1 MAVKR
6 RSGGALVD
14 VTAPKRR
21 SGGAWVAIT
30 SIKRRSGGTWIETLA
45 TPLALSKSGDA
56 TGTSTTSTIDSNSV
70 TITATGGS
78 GAAKTYA
85 WDFTSNPSGIT
96 ALSPS
101 SASTAFRKTPAFI
114 GTSHSATARCTVS
127 DGTYSDSILVYVEL
141 ERIEVG
147 GGV

>member
-6 RSGGALVD
+6 RSGGAWVD
-14 VTAPKRR
+14 AASPKRK
-21 SGGAWVAIT
+21 SGGAMIAVT
-30 SIKRRSGGTWIETLA
+30 SIKRRSGGAWIETLA
-45 TPLALSKSGDA
+45 TPLVLSKSSDA
-56 TGTSTTSTIDSNSV
+56 TGASTTSTIDSNAV

-101 SASTAFRKTPAFI
+101 SATTVFRKTSAVPNA
-114 GTSHSATARCTVS
+114 TYTATARCTVA
-127 DGTYSDSILVYVEL
+127 DGTYSDSILVSVEL
-141 ERIEVG
+141 ERISDA
-147 GGV
+147 

>member
-1 MAVKR
+1 
-6 RSGGALVD
+6 VD

-21 SGGAWVAIT
+21 SAGAMVAIT
-30 SIKRRSGGTWIETLA
+30 SIKRRSGGTWVETLA
-45 TPLALSKSGDA
+45 TPLVLSKSGDA
-56 TGTSTTSTIDSNSV
+56 TGTSTTSTIDSNAV

-101 SASTAFRKTPAFI
+101 SASSAFRKTSAII
-114 GTSHSATARCTVS
+114 GSTHSATARCTVS
-127 DGTYSDSILVYVEL
+127 DGTYSESILVAVEL
-141 ERIEVG
+141 DRTG
-147 GGV
+147 GGGL

>member
-6 RSGGALVD
+6 KAGGVLVD
-14 VTAPKRR
+14 VTAPQRR
-21 SGGAWVAIT
+21 SGGAWIAIT

-45 TPLALSKSGDA
+45 TPLVLSKSGDA
-56 TGTSTTSTIDSNSV
+56 TGTSTTSTIDSNPV

-101 SASTAFRKTPAFI
+101 SATTQFRKTSAI
-114 GTSHSATARCTVS
+114 ITIVYTATARCTVS
-127 DGTYSDSILVYVEL
+127 DGTYSDSILVAVEL
-141 ERIEVG
+141 ERVEAG
-147 GGV
+147 GGA

>member
-1 MAVKR
+1 M
-6 RSGGALVD
+6 D

-21 SGGAWVAIT
+21 SGGAWIAIT

-45 TPLALSKSGDA
+45 TPLVLSKSGDA
-56 TGTSTTSTIDSNSV
+56 TGTSTTSTIDSNPV

-85 WDFTSNPSGIT
+85 WDFTSNPSAIT

-101 SASTAFRKTPAFI
+101 AASTVFRKTSASI
-114 GTSHSATARCTVS
+114 GSTHSATARCTVS
-127 DGTYSDSILVYVEL
+127 DGTYTDSILVAVEL
-141 ERIEVG
+141 ERSLG
-147 GGV
+147 GGGDGGL